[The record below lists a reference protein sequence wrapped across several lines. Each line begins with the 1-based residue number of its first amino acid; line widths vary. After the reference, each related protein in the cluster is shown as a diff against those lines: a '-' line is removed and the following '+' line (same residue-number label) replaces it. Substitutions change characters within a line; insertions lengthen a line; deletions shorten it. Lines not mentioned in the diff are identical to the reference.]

1 MAPPTIVKK
10 QRYPTGNIP
19 KHLYRWSVGFAEAET
34 IQTSSIFQWN
44 LSASGTNEY
53 YLSLNGGGD
62 PKPTLTSGTILNPQ
76 IRFEDGGNVG
86 NNDLI
91 FMSGG
96 TLGSLAEYG
105 SAFGDNDT
113 LGYDTW
119 YVRLPSGAAPPDNTA
134 VVEWDE
140 SLTNSGDLQDCT
152 IEWRFTQSPAGW
164 KSKWRTYNDPIINGT
179 IDLATETWT
188 ATKTSR
194 IQGTSFSAILDPGDY
209 TIQARV
215 TNTGGEQTTVEWSV
229 TVVAETRTKAVVD
242 SGGGGDYTTL
252 GAALTAGEDWIE
264 VAGGH
269 SETYGAGIGVNF
281 GGFNTVDTVVEWDG
295 TGDRPTFLK
304 NSVTG
309 DRFWSFNA
317 NDDITFYGLR
327 FEATGTT
334 NTAQIAIIAQGCQG
348 LAFVD
353 CDCAPGST
361 PSTDLIGFF
370 LQQKSATSGQG
381 YRRTDSLLFLSCG
394 DGSQTIEDYW
404 LSPDN
409 DPFPE
414 KHVHLIGCNLGRS
427 PSEQV
432 VRFNKLYTNGLMLS
446 TAITMDG
453 NDSIRIGDC
462 NAMTVHSCTFTSPL
476 YIGAFVNR
484 PIYPFRV
491 RISGNLGTRS
501 SSGSGLATINIAD
514 NGKHTTIVNNAL
526 SVTDNVKAIGGT
538 DNPGDAPTTNSNPFV
553 GYAGTVNVKADQNTA
568 NMLGGSTTAITGGSG
583 THVSTSQLTVN
594 LVHDPASGSWSG
606 SAYAAGDWTSTNNQG
621 ADDYG
626 LDDEYF
632 AVGLPTVT
640 RAVTV
645 YDDFWGNIRSDTTPA
660 GAVEYGK
667 SGRLAGGLRGTRNVR
682 SVRSVR

>member
-76 IRFEDGGNVG
+76 IRFEDGGNVA

-140 SLTNSGDLQDCT
+140 SVTNSGDLQDCT

-164 KSKWRTYNDPIINGT
+164 QDKWRTYNDPNINGT

-188 ATKTSR
+188 ADKTSR
-194 IQGTSFSAILDPGDY
+194 IQGTSFSAILDPGTY

-215 TNTGGEQTTVEWSV
+215 TNTGGEQTIVEWSV

-269 SETYGAGIGVNF
+269 SETLGASIGINF
-281 GGFNTVDTVVEWDG
+281 GSLNTTDTVIEWDG
-295 TGDRPTFLK
+295 TGDRPEISKSTAAGRWF
-304 NSVTG
+304 
-309 DRFWSFNA
+309 SFNA
-317 NDDITFYGLR
+317 NDDITMYGLR
-327 FEATGTT
+327 FPATGTT
-334 NTAQIAIIAQGCQG
+334 NNASVVFYAQGCNG
-348 LAFVD
+348 LAIVD
-353 CDCAPGST
+353 CDAVPGAT
-361 PSTDLIGFF
+361 PATDLIGFF
-370 LQQKSATSGQG
+370 FQSLSATSGQG
-381 YRRTDSLLFLSCG
+381 YRRTDSILMLSCG
-394 DGSQTIEDYW
+394 DGTSTYEDYFI
-404 LSPDN
+404 SPQS

-414 KHVHLIGCNLGRS
+414 KHFHVIGCDLGKS
-427 PSEQV
+427 PTEQV
-432 VRFNKLYTNGLMLS
+432 IRLNKLYTNCLILS

-453 NDSIRIGDC
+453 NDSVRIGDC
-462 NAMTVHSCTFTSPL
+462 NGLTMHSCSVTSPV
-476 YIGAFVNR
+476 YIGAFVAR

-491 RISGNLGTRS
+491 RISGNKAVRS
-501 SSGSGLATINIAD
+501 SSGSGLATFNVAA
-514 NGKHTTIVNNAL
+514 NGKHTTFVNN
-526 SVTDNVKAIGGT
+526 VGDITDNVKFLGGT
-538 DNPGDAPTTNSNPFV
+538 DNPGDAPTSNSNPFV
-553 GYAGTVNVKADQNTA
+553 GYAGTEVIKADHNTA

-594 LVHDPASGSWSG
+594 LVHDPASGSWTG
-606 SAYAAGDWTSTNNQG
+606 TAYAAGDWTNTDNQG
-621 ADDYG
+621 SSDYG

-640 RAVTV
+640 KAVTA
-645 YDDFWGNIRSDTTPA
+645 YDDYWGNIRSGTTPA

-667 SGRLAGGLRGTRNVR
+667 SGRPAGGIRGTRNVR